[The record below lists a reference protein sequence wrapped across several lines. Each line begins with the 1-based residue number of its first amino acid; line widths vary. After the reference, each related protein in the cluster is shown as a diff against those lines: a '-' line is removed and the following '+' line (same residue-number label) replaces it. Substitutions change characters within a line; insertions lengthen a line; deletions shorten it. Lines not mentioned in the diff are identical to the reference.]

1 MFSYFNEIFVRK
13 NHSQYIN
20 YSEKEKKEL
29 LGSLISLPETLFMD
43 FQVRNSQEAR
53 SQPVLLFQRLELQL
67 AR

>member
-1 MFSYFNEIFVRK
+1 MRK